1 MMMMMFWAS
10 RKTNNFLGLL
20 GSPSSSFF
28 AFFLGGGRGLFWCLA
43 SQKKVEEEEEE
54 INYYYGIGVGQ
65 KGGGKH
71 TQNAILKTRSKM
83 AGTLPPRLKSFFSP
97 FSSRSLSLS
106 SRLVLSDD
114 G

>member
-1 MMMMMFWAS
+1 MMMMFWAS
-10 RKTNNFLGLL
+10 RKTNNFFGLL
-20 GSPSSSFF
+20 WSPSSSFF
-28 AFFLGGGRGLFWCLA
+28 LFFLGGVLFWCLA
-43 SQKKVEEEEEE
+43 SQKKVEEEEE

>member
-1 MMMMMFWAS
+1 MMMMFWAS
-10 RKTNNFLGLL
+10 RKTNNFFGLL